1 MATLREIRR
10 RIGGV
15 KSTQKITKAMKM
27 VAAAK
32 LRRAQD
38 AVVSARPYART
49 MKNVLRDLAGVVDVA
64 SNPLFAGR
72 PPEKVAVVV
81 VTADRGL
88 CGAFNTNIVKA
99 ALSHIQ
105 IEFPKQ
111 HRAGNVKIV
120 CVGRKGSDYFMKN
133 GYPIDGKYIG
143 IFGTLGFENACQIV
157 AALTQGFLG
166 GSYDRVDVVFNEFKS
181 ILQQKIVIDRFLPI
195 PAEDVAGEGAK
206 AAPAPA
212 DYIYE
217 PSGEKILGSLVPKH
231 LNFQMWR
238 ILLESNAAEQGAR
251 MSAMDNATTNA
262 SDLIR
267 DLQLSYYKARQASIT
282 KELLEIVS
290 GAEALTK
297 AG

>member
-38 AVVSARPYART
+38 SVVSTRPYART
-49 MKNVLRDLAGVVDVA
+49 LKNVLRDLARVVDVT
-64 SNPLFAGR
+64 SNPLFAPR
-72 PPEKVAVVV
+72 TPEKVAVVV

-88 CGAFNTNIVKA
+88 CGAFNTNIIKA
-99 ALSHIQ
+99 AVAHIHA
-105 IEFPKQ
+105 EYPEQ
-111 HRAGNVKIV
+111 HRAGNVKVV
-120 CVGRKGSDYFMKN
+120 CVGRKGNDFFTKN
-133 GYPIDGKYIG
+133 GYGVEGRYIG
-143 IFGTLGFENACQIV
+143 IFGTLGFENARRIV

-166 GSYDRVDVVFNEFKS
+166 GGCDRVDIVFNEFKS
-181 ILQQKIVIDRFLPI
+181 IVQQKIVIDRFLPI
-195 PAEDVAGEGAK
+195 PAGDIAGEGGK
-206 AAPAPA
+206 ADRAPN

-217 PSGEKILGSLVPKH
+217 PSGKKILDSLVPKH
-231 LNFQMWR
+231 LNFQVWR

-267 DLQLSYYKARQASIT
+267 DLQLSYNKARQASIT

-290 GAEALTK
+290 GAEALMK